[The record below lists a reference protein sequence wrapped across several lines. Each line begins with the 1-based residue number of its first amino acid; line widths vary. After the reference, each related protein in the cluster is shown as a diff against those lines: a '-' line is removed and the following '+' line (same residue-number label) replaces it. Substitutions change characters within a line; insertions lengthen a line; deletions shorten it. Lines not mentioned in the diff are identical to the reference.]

1 MSHVLAVL
9 DALCAKHDTWFY
21 RIRDHFKLHYE
32 IYNIDLMIDGGHR
45 VVVSSAL
52 TDDYVDVW
60 CDTHDTKDD
69 GVRVK
74 KSALLEYLLYI
85 IQEEYGD

>member
-1 MSHVLAVL
+1 MTHVLAVL
-9 DALCAKHDTWFY
+9 DVLHASHDTWFY
-21 RIRDHFKLHYE
+21 RIRDHFKLHREY
-32 IYNIDLMIDGGHR
+32 YNIDLMIDGDHR
-45 VVVSSAL
+45 IVISNAP
-52 TDDYVDVW
+52 TEDYVEVW
-60 CDTHDTKDD
+60 CDTHDSHDD